1 MDMYQIL
8 AKLNGVNNESTKA
21 AVEQLKNLNQVKETD
36 HYTGFKNL
44 ERLISEKVDL
54 SELSPDLLKRTRD
67 KAGEKWADAD
77 DRGDKKASDKY
88 NRQDDKFHSALRKK
102 QKDMEES
109 AFQAAIGKKK
119 YGDEGMKALQKAGR
133 EHASNKTMSN
143 IRNKYD
149 KYDESMMADEGNAF
163 GAAVRKAKSDGIQ
176 PGEKVSVGGK
186 QYPVKEADPMG
197 LEEKL
202 SAPQLKKFAKL
213 APPRN
218 KVTFAD
224 KIAGAK
230 KEVDEMLGDVAADA
244 MRGAVGH
251 IKKKRSGEMEEGWD
265 DMMKDVRQRAHS
277 TAGMKTGERKRSSTG
292 GEIEKTKTGLRHH
305 ARSHDHEDDKK
316 SDSDT
321 PKSRG
326 RPKGPEKKP
335 ERVTAKAYKHKHGR
349 VKEGEDD
356 IVDRGEYDRE
366 GDMVKDNIHT
376 IRREVDELEK
386 ILGDNENLPEWVEEK
401 LSQAKGMIMAAS
413 EYMQTQH
420 ERDAEDAT
428 GEEGITM
435 GERAVS
441 KAQRRAAGIA
451 HAAQKGE
458 IPRSKLRGASK
469 EMSKM
474 AKGELHKF
482 AATKEKGLPK
492 HVEEEGTD
500 KRDNRAE
507 KAGRKVTK
515 DLEYDM
521 GHKGK
526 DDAKAEK
533 AGRKVAKDIE
543 YDEKKKEKKVDETTT
558 SGSVATAAPNGKA
571 KSGGMSFGKGVY
583 EGINSQVERMI
594 TEGMNVS
601 VNMTQGD
608 DGQPHKS
615 ITVSAEGEEAENLA
629 QLLRLAGM
637 HHEPEAAC
645 PSCGSAPC
653 GCDQNVAENAPDW
666 PTNPESSPNAM
677 QYSGGLN
684 GPKSTGQTTV
694 PVIAGQRSRTSTMEE
709 NVQIERSLFKLFNTY
724 KAS

>member
-1 MDMYQIL
+1 MDNFFYDLNKKLDGIRAKPETAQLNERDLGKHNNATTGFAAL
-8 AKLNGVNNESTKA
+8 AKK
-21 AVEQLKNLNQVKETD
+21 
-36 HYTGFKNL
+36 TGG
-44 ERLISEKVDL
+44 
-54 SELSPDLLKRTRD
+54 
-67 KAGEKWADAD
+67 GEKGARIAGAQLAKM
-77 DRGDKKASDKY
+77 RAKGQVEESDVG
-88 NRQDDKFHSALRKK
+88 
-102 QKDMEES
+102 ES

-133 EHASNKTMSN
+133 DHASDKTMSN

-149 KYDESMMADEGNAF
+149 KYDESQGQADEGNAF
-163 GAAVRKAKSDGIQ
+163 SKAVVDAKKDGIQ
-176 PGEKVSVGGK
+176 PGEKIRVGGK
-186 QYPVKEADPMG
+186 QYPVKEAEPTG
-197 LEEKL
+197 LGEKL
-202 SAPQLKKFAKL
+202 NAPQLKKFAKL

-224 KIAGAK
+224 KIAVAK

-244 MRGAVGH
+244 MRSAVGH
-251 IKKKRSGEMEEGWD
+251 IKKKRTGEMDESWD
-265 DMMKDVRQRAHS
+265 DMMKDVKQRAHS

-305 ARSHDHEDDKK
+305 ARSHDHEDEKK

-335 ERVTAKAYKHKHGR
+335 ERVTGKAWKHKSGR

-356 IVDRGEYDRE
+356 IEDRGEYDRE

-386 ILGDNENLPEWVEEK
+386 IIGNNENLPEWVEEK
-401 LSQAKGMIMAAS
+401 LAQAKGMIMAAS

-420 ERDAEDAT
+420 ERDAEDET
-428 GEEGITM
+428 GREGITM

-441 KAQRRAAGIA
+441 KKQRKFMGMA
-451 HAAQKGE
+451 HAIQKGE
-458 IPRSKLRGASK
+458 KVKGASPELK
-469 EMSKM
+469 KV
-474 AKGELHKF
+474 AKTMKPKDAEDF
-482 AATKEKGLPK
+482 AKTKEKGLP
-492 HVEEEGTD
+492 
-500 KRDNRAE
+500 
-507 KAGRKVTK
+507 
-515 DLEYDM
+515 
-521 GHKGK
+521 
-526 DDAKAEK
+526 
-533 AGRKVAKDIE
+533 
-543 YDEKKKEKKVDETTT
+543 EKKAKKEEVEETTT

-601 VNMTQGD
+601 VNMTQGE

-637 HHEPEAAC
+637 HQQPEESC
-645 PSCGSAPC
+645 PTCGSAPC
-653 GCDQNVAENAPDW
+653 GCDENVAENAPDW

-684 GPKSTGQTTV
+684 GPKSTGQTTI
-694 PVIAGQRSRTSTMEE
+694 PVIAGQRQRTSTMEE
-709 NVQIERSLFKLFNTY
+709 NVTIERSLFKLFNAY

>member
-1 MDMYQIL
+1 MDNFFYDLNKKLDGIR
-8 AKLNGVNNESTKA
+8 AKPEAGQLNEDYSPINEK
-21 AVEQLKNLNQVKETD
+21 
-36 HYTGFKNL
+36 
-44 ERLISEKVDL
+44 
-54 SELSPDLLKRTRD
+54 
-67 KAGEKWADAD
+67 GEKWIQKAVNPAHK
-77 DRGDKKASDKY
+77 GDLHKALHVPQGKKIPAGKLA
-88 NRQDDKFHSALRKK
+88 KATHSSNPTLKK
-102 QKDMEES
+102 QAVLAKTLRGLKEQDMEES

-244 MRGAVGH
+244 MRSAVGH
-251 IKKKRSGEMEEGWD
+251 IKKKHSGEMDESWD
-265 DMMKDVRQRAHS
+265 DMMKDVKHRAHS
-277 TAGMKTGERKRSSTG
+277 TSGMKTGERKRSSTG
-292 GEIEKTKTGLRHH
+292 GEIEKTAAGLRHH
-305 ARSHDHEDDKK
+305 AKSHDHDDDDKK
-316 SDSDT
+316 SDDA
-321 PKSRG
+321 PRGRG
-326 RPKGPEKKP
+326 RPKGPEKKA
-335 ERVTAKAYKHKHGR
+335 ERVTGKAWKHKGGR
-349 VKEGEDD
+349 KVKEGEDD

-386 ILGDNENLPEWVEEK
+386 IIGDNENLPEWVEEK

-420 ERDAEDAT
+420 ERDVEDET

-441 KAQRRAAGIA
+441 KKQRKFMGMA
-451 HAAQKGE
+451 HAIQKGE
-458 IPRSKLRGASK
+458 KVKGASPELK
-469 EMSKM
+469 KV
-474 AKGELHKF
+474 AKTMKPKDTEDF
-482 AATKEKGLPK
+482 AKTKEKGLP
-492 HVEEEGTD
+492 
-500 KRDNRAE
+500 
-507 KAGRKVTK
+507 
-515 DLEYDM
+515 
-521 GHKGK
+521 
-526 DDAKAEK
+526 
-533 AGRKVAKDIE
+533 
-543 YDEKKKEKKVDETTT
+543 EKKAKKEEVEETTT

-571 KSGGMSFGKGVY
+571 KSGSMSFGKGVY

-637 HHEPEAAC
+637 HKQPEEAC
-645 PSCGSAPC
+645 PTCGSAPC
-653 GCDQNVAENAPDW
+653 GCDENVAENAPDW
-666 PTNPESSPNAM
+666 PTNTESSPNAT

-684 GPKSTGQTTV
+684 GPKSTGQTTT
-694 PVIAGQRSRTSTMEE
+694 PVIAGQRQRMSTMEE

>member
-1 MDMYQIL
+1 MDNFFYDLNKKLDGIRAKPETAQLNERDLGKHNNATTGFAAL
-8 AKLNGVNNESTKA
+8 AKK
-21 AVEQLKNLNQVKETD
+21 
-36 HYTGFKNL
+36 TGG
-44 ERLISEKVDL
+44 
-54 SELSPDLLKRTRD
+54 
-67 KAGEKWADAD
+67 GEKGARIAGAQLAKM
-77 DRGDKKASDKY
+77 RAKGQVEESDVG
-88 NRQDDKFHSALRKK
+88 
-102 QKDMEES
+102 ES

-133 EHASNKTMSN
+133 DHASDKTMSN

-149 KYDESMMADEGNAF
+149 KYDESQGQADEGNAF
-163 GAAVRKAKSDGIQ
+163 SKAVVDAKKDGIQ
-176 PGEKVSVGGK
+176 PGEKIRVGGK

-244 MRGAVGH
+244 MRSAVGH
-251 IKKKRSGEMEEGWD
+251 IKNKRSGEMEEGWD
-265 DMMKDVRQRAHS
+265 DMMKDVKQRAHS

-305 ARSHDHEDDKK
+305 ARSHDHEDEKK

-335 ERVTAKAYKHKHGR
+335 ERVTGKAWKHKSGR

-356 IVDRGEYDRE
+356 IEDRGEYDRE

-386 ILGDNENLPEWVEEK
+386 IIGNNENLPEWVEEK
-401 LSQAKGMIMAAS
+401 LAQAKGMIMAAS

-441 KAQRRAAGIA
+441 KKQRKFMGMA
-451 HAAQKGE
+451 HAIQKGE
-458 IPRSKLRGASK
+458 KVKGASPELK
-469 EMSKM
+469 KV
-474 AKGELHKF
+474 AKTMKPKDAEDF
-482 AATKEKGLPK
+482 AKTKEKGLP
-492 HVEEEGTD
+492 
-500 KRDNRAE
+500 
-507 KAGRKVTK
+507 
-515 DLEYDM
+515 
-521 GHKGK
+521 
-526 DDAKAEK
+526 
-533 AGRKVAKDIE
+533 
-543 YDEKKKEKKVDETTT
+543 EKKAKKEEVEETTT

-571 KSGGMSFGKGVY
+571 KTGGMSFGKGVY
-583 EGINSQVERMI
+583 EGMNSQVERMI

-601 VNMTQGD
+601 VNMTQGE

-637 HHEPEAAC
+637 HQQPEESC
-645 PSCGSAPC
+645 PTCGSAPC
-653 GCDQNVAENAPDW
+653 GCDENVAENAPDW

-684 GPKSTGQTTV
+684 GPKSTGQTTI
-694 PVIAGQRSRTSTMEE
+694 PVIAGQRQRTSTMEE
-709 NVQIERSLFKLFNTY
+709 NVTIERSLFKLFNAY

>member
-1 MDMYQIL
+1 MDNFFYDLNKKLDGIRAKPETAQLNERDLGKHNNATTGFAAL
-8 AKLNGVNNESTKA
+8 AKK
-21 AVEQLKNLNQVKETD
+21 
-36 HYTGFKNL
+36 TGG
-44 ERLISEKVDL
+44 
-54 SELSPDLLKRTRD
+54 
-67 KAGEKWADAD
+67 GEKGARIAGAQLAKM
-77 DRGDKKASDKY
+77 RAKGQVEESDVG
-88 NRQDDKFHSALRKK
+88 
-102 QKDMEES
+102 ES

-133 EHASNKTMSN
+133 DHASDKTMSN

-149 KYDESMMADEGNAF
+149 KYDESQGQADEGNAF
-163 GAAVRKAKSDGIQ
+163 SKAVVDAKKDGIQ
-176 PGEKVSVGGK
+176 PGEKIRVGGK

-244 MRGAVGH
+244 MRSAVGH
-251 IKKKRSGEMEEGWD
+251 IKKKRTGEMDESWD

-277 TAGMKTGERKRSSTG
+277 TTDMKTGERKRSSTG

-305 ARSHDHEDDKK
+305 ARSHDHEDEKK

-335 ERVTAKAYKHKHGR
+335 ERVTGKAWKHKSGR

-356 IVDRGEYDRE
+356 IEDRGEYDRE

-386 ILGDNENLPEWVEEK
+386 IIGNNENLPEWVEEK
-401 LSQAKGMIMAAS
+401 LAQAKGMIMAAS

-420 ERDAEDAT
+420 ERDAEDET

-441 KAQRRAAGIA
+441 KKQRKFMGMA
-451 HAAQKGE
+451 HAIQKGE
-458 IPRSKLRGASK
+458 KVKGASPELK
-469 EMSKM
+469 KV
-474 AKGELHKF
+474 AKTMKPKDAEDF
-482 AATKEKGLPK
+482 AKTKEKGLP
-492 HVEEEGTD
+492 
-500 KRDNRAE
+500 
-507 KAGRKVTK
+507 
-515 DLEYDM
+515 
-521 GHKGK
+521 
-526 DDAKAEK
+526 
-533 AGRKVAKDIE
+533 
-543 YDEKKKEKKVDETTT
+543 EKKAKKEEVEETTT

-571 KSGGMSFGKGVY
+571 KTGGMSFGKGVY
-583 EGINSQVERMI
+583 EGMNSQVERMI

-637 HHEPEAAC
+637 HQQPEESC
-645 PSCGSAPC
+645 PTCGQAPC
-653 GCDQNVAENAPDW
+653 GCDENVAENAPDW

-684 GPKSTGQTTV
+684 GPKSTGQTTT
-694 PVIAGQRSRTSTMEE
+694 PVIAGQRQRTSTMEE
-709 NVQIERSLFKLFNTY
+709 NVTIERSLFKLFNAY

>member
-1 MDMYQIL
+1 MDNFFYDLNKKLDGIR
-8 AKLNGVNNESTKA
+8 AKPETAQLN
-21 AVEQLKNLNQVKETD
+21 
-36 HYTGFKNL
+36 
-44 ERLISEKVDL
+44 ER
-54 SELSPDLLKRTRD
+54 
-67 KAGEKWADAD
+67 GEKWIQKAVDPSHK
-77 DRGDKKASDKY
+77 GDL
-88 NRQDDKFHSALRKK
+88 H
-102 QKDMEES
+102 
-109 AFQAAIGKKK
+109 
-119 YGDEGMKALQKAGR
+119 KALHVAQGEKIPKAKIAKATHSKNPHLR
-133 EHASNKTMSN
+133 HMAQFAKNVANE
-143 IRNKYD
+143 
-149 KYDESMMADEGNAF
+149 EMADEGNGF
-163 GAAVRKAKSDGIQ
+163 SKAVVDAKKDGIQ
-176 PGEKVSVGGK
+176 PGEKIRVGGK
-186 QYPVKEADPMG
+186 QYPVKEAEPTG
-197 LEEKL
+197 LGEKL
-202 SAPQLKKFAKL
+202 NAPQLKKFAKL

-244 MRGAVGH
+244 MRSAVGH
-251 IKKKRSGEMEEGWD
+251 IKKKRTGEMEEGWD

-305 ARSHDHEDDKK
+305 ARSHDHEDEKK

-335 ERVTAKAYKHKHGR
+335 ERVTGKAWKHKSGR

-356 IVDRGEYDRE
+356 IEDRGEYDRE

-386 ILGDNENLPEWVEEK
+386 IIGNNENLPEWVEEK
-401 LSQAKGMIMAAS
+401 LAQAKGMIMAAS

-420 ERDAEDAT
+420 ERDAEDET

-441 KAQRRAAGIA
+441 KKQRKFMGMA
-451 HAAQKGE
+451 HAIQKGE
-458 IPRSKLRGASK
+458 KVKGASPELK
-469 EMSKM
+469 KV
-474 AKGELHKF
+474 AKTMKPKDAEDF
-482 AATKEKGLPK
+482 AKTKEKGLP
-492 HVEEEGTD
+492 
-500 KRDNRAE
+500 
-507 KAGRKVTK
+507 
-515 DLEYDM
+515 
-521 GHKGK
+521 
-526 DDAKAEK
+526 
-533 AGRKVAKDIE
+533 
-543 YDEKKKEKKVDETTT
+543 EKKAKKEEVEETTT

-571 KSGGMSFGKGVY
+571 KTGGMSFGKGVY
-583 EGINSQVERMI
+583 EGMNSQVERMI

-637 HHEPEAAC
+637 HQQPEESC
-645 PSCGSAPC
+645 PTCGSAPC
-653 GCDQNVAENAPDW
+653 GCDENVAENAPDW

-684 GPKSTGQTTV
+684 GPKSTGQTTI
-694 PVIAGQRSRTSTMEE
+694 PVIAGQRQRTSTMEE
-709 NVQIERSLFKLFNTY
+709 NVTIERSLFKLFNAY

>member
-1 MDMYQIL
+1 MDNFFYDLNKKLDGIRAKPETAQLNERDLGKHNNATTGFAAL
-8 AKLNGVNNESTKA
+8 AKK
-21 AVEQLKNLNQVKETD
+21 
-36 HYTGFKNL
+36 TGG
-44 ERLISEKVDL
+44 
-54 SELSPDLLKRTRD
+54 
-67 KAGEKWADAD
+67 GEKGARIAGAQLAKM
-77 DRGDKKASDKY
+77 RAKGQVEESDVG
-88 NRQDDKFHSALRKK
+88 
-102 QKDMEES
+102 ES

-133 EHASNKTMSN
+133 DHASDKTMSN

-149 KYDESMMADEGNAF
+149 KYDESQGQADEGNAF
-163 GAAVRKAKSDGIQ
+163 SKAVVDAKKDGIQ
-176 PGEKVSVGGK
+176 PGEKIRVGGK

-244 MRGAVGH
+244 MRSAVGH
-251 IKKKRSGEMEEGWD
+251 IKKKRTGEMDESWD
-265 DMMKDVRQRAHS
+265 DMMKDVKQRAHS
-277 TAGMKTGERKRSSTG
+277 TTDMKTGERKRSSTG

-305 ARSHDHEDDKK
+305 ARSHDHEDEKK

-326 RPKGPEKKP
+326 RPKGPEKKS
-335 ERVTAKAYKHKHGR
+335 ERVTGKAWKHKSGR

-356 IVDRGEYDRE
+356 IEDRGEYDRE

-386 ILGDNENLPEWVEEK
+386 IIGNNENLPEWVEEK
-401 LSQAKGMIMAAS
+401 LAQAKGMIMAAS

-420 ERDAEDAT
+420 ERDAEDET

-441 KAQRRAAGIA
+441 KKQRKFMGMA
-451 HAAQKGE
+451 HAIQKGE
-458 IPRSKLRGASK
+458 KVKGASPELK
-469 EMSKM
+469 KV
-474 AKGELHKF
+474 AKTMKPKDAEDF
-482 AATKEKGLPK
+482 AKTKEKGLP
-492 HVEEEGTD
+492 
-500 KRDNRAE
+500 
-507 KAGRKVTK
+507 
-515 DLEYDM
+515 
-521 GHKGK
+521 
-526 DDAKAEK
+526 
-533 AGRKVAKDIE
+533 
-543 YDEKKKEKKVDETTT
+543 EKKAKKEEVEETTT

-571 KSGGMSFGKGVY
+571 KTGGMSFGKGVY
-583 EGINSQVERMI
+583 EGMNSQVERMI

-637 HHEPEAAC
+637 HQQPEESC
-645 PSCGSAPC
+645 PTCGSAPC
-653 GCDQNVAENAPDW
+653 GCDENVAENAPDW

-684 GPKSTGQTTV
+684 GPKSTGQTTI
-694 PVIAGQRSRTSTMEE
+694 PVIAGQRQRTSTMEE
-709 NVQIERSLFKLFNTY
+709 NVTIERSLFKLFNAY

>member
-1 MDMYQIL
+1 MDNFFYDLNKKLDGIRAKPETAQLNERDLGKHNNATTGFAAL
-8 AKLNGVNNESTKA
+8 AKK
-21 AVEQLKNLNQVKETD
+21 
-36 HYTGFKNL
+36 TGG
-44 ERLISEKVDL
+44 
-54 SELSPDLLKRTRD
+54 
-67 KAGEKWADAD
+67 GEKGARIAGAQLAKM
-77 DRGDKKASDKY
+77 RAKGQVEESDVG
-88 NRQDDKFHSALRKK
+88 
-102 QKDMEES
+102 ES

-133 EHASNKTMSN
+133 DHASDKTMSN

-149 KYDESMMADEGNAF
+149 KYDESQGQADEGNAF
-163 GAAVRKAKSDGIQ
+163 SKAVVDAKKDGIQ
-176 PGEKVSVGGK
+176 PGEKIRVGGK
-186 QYPVKEADPMG
+186 QYPVKEAEPTG
-197 LEEKL
+197 LGEKL
-202 SAPQLKKFAKL
+202 NAPQLKKFAKL

-244 MRGAVGH
+244 MRSAVGH
-251 IKKKRSGEMEEGWD
+251 IKKKRTGEMDESWD
-265 DMMKDVRQRAHS
+265 DMMKDVKQRAHS
-277 TAGMKTGERKRSSTG
+277 TTDMKTGERKRSSTG

-305 ARSHDHEDDKK
+305 ARSHDHEDEKK

-335 ERVTAKAYKHKHGR
+335 ERVTGKAWKHKSGR

-356 IVDRGEYDRE
+356 IEDRGEYDRE

-386 ILGDNENLPEWVEEK
+386 IIGNNENLPEWVEEK
-401 LSQAKGMIMAAS
+401 LAQAKGMIMAAS

-420 ERDAEDAT
+420 ERDAEDET

-441 KAQRRAAGIA
+441 KKQRKFMGMA
-451 HAAQKGE
+451 HAIQKGE
-458 IPRSKLRGASK
+458 KVKGASPELK
-469 EMSKM
+469 KV
-474 AKGELHKF
+474 AKTMKPKDAEDF
-482 AATKEKGLPK
+482 AKTKEKGLP
-492 HVEEEGTD
+492 
-500 KRDNRAE
+500 
-507 KAGRKVTK
+507 
-515 DLEYDM
+515 
-521 GHKGK
+521 
-526 DDAKAEK
+526 
-533 AGRKVAKDIE
+533 
-543 YDEKKKEKKVDETTT
+543 EKKAKKEEVEETTT

-601 VNMTQGD
+601 VNMTQGE

-637 HHEPEAAC
+637 HQQPEESC
-645 PSCGSAPC
+645 PTCGQAPC
-653 GCDQNVAENAPDW
+653 GCDENVAENAPDW

-684 GPKSTGQTTV
+684 GPKSTGQTTI
-694 PVIAGQRSRTSTMEE
+694 PVIAGQRQRTSTMEE
-709 NVQIERSLFKLFNTY
+709 NVTIERSLFKLFNAY

>member
-1 MDMYQIL
+1 MDNFFYDLNKKLDGIRAKPETAQLNERDLGKHNNATTGFAAL
-8 AKLNGVNNESTKA
+8 AKK
-21 AVEQLKNLNQVKETD
+21 
-36 HYTGFKNL
+36 TGG
-44 ERLISEKVDL
+44 
-54 SELSPDLLKRTRD
+54 
-67 KAGEKWADAD
+67 GEKGARIAGAQLAKM
-77 DRGDKKASDKY
+77 RAKGQVEESDVG
-88 NRQDDKFHSALRKK
+88 
-102 QKDMEES
+102 ES

-133 EHASNKTMSN
+133 DHASDKTMSN

-149 KYDESMMADEGNAF
+149 KYDESQGQADEGNAF
-163 GAAVRKAKSDGIQ
+163 SKAVVDAKKDGIQ
-176 PGEKVSVGGK
+176 PGEKIRVGGK

-244 MRGAVGH
+244 MRSAVGH
-251 IKKKRSGEMEEGWD
+251 IKKKRTGEMDESWD
-265 DMMKDVRQRAHS
+265 DMMKDVKQRAHS
-277 TAGMKTGERKRSSTG
+277 TTDMKTGERKRSSTG

-305 ARSHDHEDDKK
+305 ARSHDHEDEKK

-335 ERVTAKAYKHKHGR
+335 ERVTGKAWKHKSGR

-356 IVDRGEYDRE
+356 IEDRGEYDRE

-386 ILGDNENLPEWVEEK
+386 IIGNNENLPEWVEEK
-401 LSQAKGMIMAAS
+401 LAQAKGMIMAAS

-420 ERDAEDAT
+420 ERDAEDET

-441 KAQRRAAGIA
+441 KKQRKFMGMA
-451 HAAQKGE
+451 HAIQKGE
-458 IPRSKLRGASK
+458 KVKGASPELK
-469 EMSKM
+469 KV
-474 AKGELHKF
+474 AKTMKPKDAEDF
-482 AATKEKGLPK
+482 AKTKEKGLP
-492 HVEEEGTD
+492 
-500 KRDNRAE
+500 
-507 KAGRKVTK
+507 
-515 DLEYDM
+515 
-521 GHKGK
+521 
-526 DDAKAEK
+526 
-533 AGRKVAKDIE
+533 
-543 YDEKKKEKKVDETTT
+543 EKKAKKEEVEETTT

-601 VNMTQGD
+601 VNMTQGE

-637 HHEPEAAC
+637 HQQPEESC
-645 PSCGSAPC
+645 PTCGQAPC
-653 GCDQNVAENAPDW
+653 GCDENVAENAPDW
-666 PTNPESSPNAM
+666 PTNPESSSNAM

-684 GPKSTGQTTV
+684 GPKSTGQTTI
-694 PVIAGQRSRTSTMEE
+694 PVIAGQRQRTSTMEE
-709 NVQIERSLFKLFNTY
+709 NVTIERSLFKLFNAY

>member
-1 MDMYQIL
+1 MDNFFYDLNKKLDGIRAKPETAQLNERDLGKHNNATTGFAAL
-8 AKLNGVNNESTKA
+8 AKK
-21 AVEQLKNLNQVKETD
+21 
-36 HYTGFKNL
+36 TGG
-44 ERLISEKVDL
+44 
-54 SELSPDLLKRTRD
+54 
-67 KAGEKWADAD
+67 GEKGNRIAGAQLAKM
-77 DRGDKKASDKY
+77 RAKGQVEESDVG
-88 NRQDDKFHSALRKK
+88 
-102 QKDMEES
+102 ES

-133 EHASNKTMSN
+133 DHASDKTMSN

-149 KYDESMMADEGNAF
+149 KYDESQGMADEGNAF
-163 GAAVRKAKSDGIQ
+163 GNAVRKAKSDGIQ

-244 MRGAVGH
+244 MRSAVGH
-251 IKKKRSGEMEEGWD
+251 IKNKRSGEMEEGWD
-265 DMMKDVRQRAHS
+265 DMMKDVKQRAHS

-305 ARSHDHEDDKK
+305 ARSHDHEDDDKK
-316 SDSDT
+316 ADDGA
-321 PKSRG
+321 PKRKG

-335 ERVTAKAYKHKHGR
+335 ERVTGKAWKHKSGR

-356 IVDRGEYDRE
+356 IEDRGEYDRE

-386 ILGDNENLPEWVEEK
+386 IIGNNENLPEWVEEK

-428 GEEGITM
+428 GKEGITM
-435 GERAVS
+435 GEKAPPGAKAERMVKGIKKSLS
-441 KAQRRAAGIA
+441 KDGTLSGKDKAIA
-451 HAAQKGE
+451 YATTWKAHNKGQ
-458 IPRSKLRGASK
+458 
-469 EMSKM
+469 
-474 AKGELHKF
+474 
-482 AATKEKGLPK
+482 
-492 HVEEEGTD
+492 VEEEGTD

-601 VNMTQGD
+601 VNMTQGE

-637 HHEPEAAC
+637 HQQPEESC
-645 PSCGSAPC
+645 PTCGSAPC
-653 GCDQNVAENAPDW
+653 GCDENVAENAPDW

-684 GPKSTGQTTV
+684 GPKSTGQTTT
-694 PVIAGQRSRTSTMEE
+694 PVIAGQRQRTSTMEE
-709 NVQIERSLFKLFNTY
+709 NVTIERSLFKLFNAY

>member
-1 MDMYQIL
+1 MDNFFYDLNKKLDGIRAKPETAQLNERDLGKHNNATTGFAAL
-8 AKLNGVNNESTKA
+8 AKK
-21 AVEQLKNLNQVKETD
+21 
-36 HYTGFKNL
+36 TGG
-44 ERLISEKVDL
+44 
-54 SELSPDLLKRTRD
+54 
-67 KAGEKWADAD
+67 GEKGARIAGAQLAKM
-77 DRGDKKASDKY
+77 RAKGQVEESDVG
-88 NRQDDKFHSALRKK
+88 
-102 QKDMEES
+102 ES

-133 EHASNKTMSN
+133 DHASDKTMSN

-149 KYDESMMADEGNAF
+149 KYDESQGQADEGNAF
-163 GAAVRKAKSDGIQ
+163 SKAVVDAKKDGIQ
-176 PGEKVSVGGK
+176 PGEKIRVGGK

-244 MRGAVGH
+244 MRSAVGH
-251 IKKKRSGEMEEGWD
+251 IKKKRTGEMDESWD
-265 DMMKDVRQRAHS
+265 DMMKDVKQRAHS
-277 TAGMKTGERKRSSTG
+277 TTDMKTGERKRSSTG

-305 ARSHDHEDDKK
+305 ARSHDHEDEKK

-335 ERVTAKAYKHKHGR
+335 ERVTGKAWKHKSGR

-356 IVDRGEYDRE
+356 IEDRGEYDRE

-386 ILGDNENLPEWVEEK
+386 IIGNNENLPEWVEEK
-401 LSQAKGMIMAAS
+401 LAQAKGMIMAAS

-420 ERDAEDAT
+420 ERDAEDET

-441 KAQRRAAGIA
+441 KKQRKFMGMA
-451 HAAQKGE
+451 HAIQKGE
-458 IPRSKLRGASK
+458 KVKGASPELK
-469 EMSKM
+469 KV
-474 AKGELHKF
+474 AKTMKPKDAEDF
-482 AATKEKGLPK
+482 AKTKEKGLP
-492 HVEEEGTD
+492 
-500 KRDNRAE
+500 
-507 KAGRKVTK
+507 
-515 DLEYDM
+515 
-521 GHKGK
+521 
-526 DDAKAEK
+526 
-533 AGRKVAKDIE
+533 
-543 YDEKKKEKKVDETTT
+543 EKKAKKEEVEETTT

-571 KSGGMSFGKGVY
+571 KTGGMSFGKGVY
-583 EGINSQVERMI
+583 EGMNSQVERMI

-601 VNMTQGD
+601 VNMTQGE

-637 HHEPEAAC
+637 HQQPEESC
-645 PSCGSAPC
+645 PTCGSAPC
-653 GCDQNVAENAPDW
+653 GCDENVAENAPDW

-684 GPKSTGQTTV
+684 GPKSTGQTTI
-694 PVIAGQRSRTSTMEE
+694 PVIAGQRQRTSTMEE
-709 NVQIERSLFKLFNTY
+709 NVTIERSLFKLFNAY

>member
-1 MDMYQIL
+1 MDNFFYDLNKKLDGIRAKPETAQLNERDLGKHNNATTGFAAL
-8 AKLNGVNNESTKA
+8 AKK
-21 AVEQLKNLNQVKETD
+21 
-36 HYTGFKNL
+36 TGG
-44 ERLISEKVDL
+44 
-54 SELSPDLLKRTRD
+54 
-67 KAGEKWADAD
+67 GEKGARIAGAQLAKM
-77 DRGDKKASDKY
+77 RAKGQVEESDVG
-88 NRQDDKFHSALRKK
+88 
-102 QKDMEES
+102 ES

-133 EHASNKTMSN
+133 DHASDKTMSN

-149 KYDESMMADEGNAF
+149 KYDESQGMADEGNAF
-163 GAAVRKAKSDGIQ
+163 SKAVVDAKKNGIQ
-176 PGEKVSVGGK
+176 PGEKINVGGK
-186 QYPVKEADPMG
+186 QYPVKEAEPTG
-197 LEEKL
+197 LGEKL
-202 SAPQLKKFAKL
+202 NAPQLKKFAKL

-244 MRGAVGH
+244 MRSAVGH
-251 IKKKRSGEMEEGWD
+251 IKNKRSGEMEEGWD
-265 DMMKDVRQRAHS
+265 DMMKDVKQRAHS

-305 ARSHDHEDDKK
+305 ARSHDHEEDDKK
-316 SDSDT
+316 TDDGA
-321 PKSRG
+321 PKRKG

-335 ERVTAKAYKHKHGR
+335 ERVTGKAWKHKSGR

-356 IVDRGEYDRE
+356 IEDRGEYDRE

-386 ILGDNENLPEWVEEK
+386 IIGNNENLPEWVEEK

-420 ERDAEDAT
+420 ERDAEDET
-428 GEEGITM
+428 GKEGITM
-435 GERAVS
+435 GEKAPPGAKAERMVKGIKKSLS
-441 KAQRRAAGIA
+441 KDGTLSGKDKAIA
-451 HAAQKGE
+451 YATTWKAHNKGQ
-458 IPRSKLRGASK
+458 
-469 EMSKM
+469 
-474 AKGELHKF
+474 
-482 AATKEKGLPK
+482 
-492 HVEEEGTD
+492 VEEEGTD

-601 VNMTQGD
+601 VNMTQGE

-637 HHEPEAAC
+637 HQQPEESC
-645 PSCGSAPC
+645 PTCGSAPC
-653 GCDQNVAENAPDW
+653 GCDENVAENAPDW

-684 GPKSTGQTTV
+684 GPKSTGQTTI
-694 PVIAGQRSRTSTMEE
+694 PVIAGQRQRTSTMEE
-709 NVQIERSLFKLFNTY
+709 NVTIERSLFKLFNAY

>member
-1 MDMYQIL
+1 MDNFFYDLNKKLDGIRAKPETAQLNERDLGKHNNATTGFAAL
-8 AKLNGVNNESTKA
+8 AKK
-21 AVEQLKNLNQVKETD
+21 
-36 HYTGFKNL
+36 TGG
-44 ERLISEKVDL
+44 
-54 SELSPDLLKRTRD
+54 
-67 KAGEKWADAD
+67 GEKGARIAGAQLAKM
-77 DRGDKKASDKY
+77 RAKGQVEESDVG
-88 NRQDDKFHSALRKK
+88 
-102 QKDMEES
+102 ES

-133 EHASNKTMSN
+133 DHASDKTMSN

-149 KYDESMMADEGNAF
+149 KYDESQGQADEGNAF
-163 GAAVRKAKSDGIQ
+163 SKAVVDAKKDGIQ
-176 PGEKVSVGGK
+176 PGEKIRVGGK

-244 MRGAVGH
+244 MRSAVGH
-251 IKKKRSGEMEEGWD
+251 IKKKRTGEMDESWD
-265 DMMKDVRQRAHS
+265 DMMKDVKQRAHS
-277 TAGMKTGERKRSSTG
+277 TTDMKTGERKRSSTG

-305 ARSHDHEDDKK
+305 ARSHDHEDEKK

-335 ERVTAKAYKHKHGR
+335 ERVTGKAWKHKSGR

-356 IVDRGEYDRE
+356 IEDRGEYDRE

-386 ILGDNENLPEWVEEK
+386 IIGNNENLPEWVEEK
-401 LSQAKGMIMAAS
+401 LAQAKGMIMAAS

-420 ERDAEDAT
+420 ERDAEDET

-441 KAQRRAAGIA
+441 KKQRKFMGMA
-451 HAAQKGE
+451 HAIQKGE
-458 IPRSKLRGASK
+458 KVKGASPELK
-469 EMSKM
+469 KV
-474 AKGELHKF
+474 AKTMKPKDAEDF
-482 AATKEKGLPK
+482 AKTKEKGLP
-492 HVEEEGTD
+492 
-500 KRDNRAE
+500 
-507 KAGRKVTK
+507 
-515 DLEYDM
+515 
-521 GHKGK
+521 
-526 DDAKAEK
+526 
-533 AGRKVAKDIE
+533 
-543 YDEKKKEKKVDETTT
+543 EKKAKKEEVEETTT

-583 EGINSQVERMI
+583 EGMNSQVERMI

-637 HHEPEAAC
+637 HQQPEESC
-645 PSCGSAPC
+645 PTCGSAPC
-653 GCDQNVAENAPDW
+653 GCDENVAENAPDW

-684 GPKSTGQTTV
+684 GPKSTGQTTT
-694 PVIAGQRSRTSTMEE
+694 PVIAGQRQRTSTMEE
-709 NVQIERSLFKLFNTY
+709 NVTIERSLFKLFNAY

>member
-1 MDMYQIL
+1 MDNFFYDLNKKLDGIRAKPETAQLNERDLGKHNNATTGFAAL
-8 AKLNGVNNESTKA
+8 AKK
-21 AVEQLKNLNQVKETD
+21 
-36 HYTGFKNL
+36 TGG
-44 ERLISEKVDL
+44 
-54 SELSPDLLKRTRD
+54 
-67 KAGEKWADAD
+67 GEKGARIAGAQLAKM
-77 DRGDKKASDKY
+77 RAKGQVEESDVG
-88 NRQDDKFHSALRKK
+88 
-102 QKDMEES
+102 ES

-133 EHASNKTMSN
+133 DHASDKTMSN

-149 KYDESMMADEGNAF
+149 KYDESQGQADEGNAF
-163 GAAVRKAKSDGIQ
+163 SKAVVDAKKDGIQ
-176 PGEKVSVGGK
+176 PGEKIRVGGK

-244 MRGAVGH
+244 MRSAVGH
-251 IKKKRSGEMEEGWD
+251 IKKKRTGEMDESWD
-265 DMMKDVRQRAHS
+265 DMMKDVKQRAHS
-277 TAGMKTGERKRSSTG
+277 TTDMKTGERKRSSTG

-305 ARSHDHEDDKK
+305 ARSHDHEDEKK

-335 ERVTAKAYKHKHGR
+335 ERVTGKAWKHKSGR

-356 IVDRGEYDRE
+356 IEDRGEYDRE

-386 ILGDNENLPEWVEEK
+386 IIGNNENLPEWVEEK
-401 LSQAKGMIMAAS
+401 LAQAKGMIMAAS

-420 ERDAEDAT
+420 ERDAEDET

-441 KAQRRAAGIA
+441 KKQRKFMGMA
-451 HAAQKGE
+451 HAIQKGE
-458 IPRSKLRGASK
+458 KVKGASPELK
-469 EMSKM
+469 KV
-474 AKGELHKF
+474 AKTMKPKDAEDF
-482 AATKEKGLPK
+482 AKTKEKGLP
-492 HVEEEGTD
+492 
-500 KRDNRAE
+500 
-507 KAGRKVTK
+507 
-515 DLEYDM
+515 
-521 GHKGK
+521 
-526 DDAKAEK
+526 
-533 AGRKVAKDIE
+533 
-543 YDEKKKEKKVDETTT
+543 EKKAKKEEVEETTT

-571 KSGGMSFGKGVY
+571 KTGGMSFGKGVY
-583 EGINSQVERMI
+583 EGMNSQVERMI

-601 VNMTQGD
+601 VNMTQGED
-608 DGQPHKS
+608 VQPHKS

-637 HHEPEAAC
+637 HQQPEESC
-645 PSCGSAPC
+645 PTCGQAPC
-653 GCDQNVAENAPDW
+653 GCDENVAENAPDW

-684 GPKSTGQTTV
+684 GPKSTGQTTT
-694 PVIAGQRSRTSTMEE
+694 PVIAGQRQRTSTMEE
-709 NVQIERSLFKLFNTY
+709 NVTIERSLFKLFNAY

>member
-1 MDMYQIL
+1 MDNFFYDLNKKLDGIRAKPETAQLNERDLGKHNNATTGFAAL
-8 AKLNGVNNESTKA
+8 AKKTGGGEKGNRIAGA
-21 AVEQLKNLNQVKETD
+21 QLAKM
-36 HYTGFKNL
+36 
-44 ERLISEKVDL
+44 
-54 SELSPDLLKRTRD
+54 RD
-67 KAGEKWADAD
+67 KGQVEE
-77 DRGDKKASDKY
+77 SDVG
-88 NRQDDKFHSALRKK
+88 
-102 QKDMEES
+102 ES

-133 EHASNKTMSN
+133 DHASDKTMSN

-149 KYDESMMADEGNAF
+149 KYDESQGIADEGNAF
-163 GAAVRKAKSDGIQ
+163 SKAVVDAKKDGIQ
-176 PGEKVSVGGK
+176 PGEKIRVGGK

-244 MRGAVGH
+244 MRSAVGH
-251 IKKKRSGEMEEGWD
+251 IKKKRTGEMDESWD
-265 DMMKDVRQRAHS
+265 DMMKDVKQRAHS
-277 TAGMKTGERKRSSTG
+277 TTDMKTGERKRSSTG

-305 ARSHDHEDDKK
+305 ARSHDHEDEKK

-335 ERVTAKAYKHKHGR
+335 ERVTGKAWKHKSGR

-356 IVDRGEYDRE
+356 IEDRGEYDRE

-386 ILGDNENLPEWVEEK
+386 IIGNNENLPEWVEEK
-401 LSQAKGMIMAAS
+401 LAQAKGMIMAAS

-441 KAQRRAAGIA
+441 KKQRKFMGMA
-451 HAAQKGE
+451 HAIQKGE
-458 IPRSKLRGASK
+458 KVKGASPELK
-469 EMSKM
+469 KV
-474 AKGELHKF
+474 AKTMKPKDAEDF
-482 AATKEKGLPK
+482 AKTKEKGLP
-492 HVEEEGTD
+492 
-500 KRDNRAE
+500 
-507 KAGRKVTK
+507 
-515 DLEYDM
+515 
-521 GHKGK
+521 
-526 DDAKAEK
+526 
-533 AGRKVAKDIE
+533 
-543 YDEKKKEKKVDETTT
+543 EKKAKKEEVEETTT

-583 EGINSQVERMI
+583 EGMNSQVERMI

-637 HHEPEAAC
+637 HQQPEESC
-645 PSCGSAPC
+645 PTCGSAPC
-653 GCDQNVAENAPDW
+653 GCDENVAENAPDW

-684 GPKSTGQTTV
+684 GPKSTGQTTT
-694 PVIAGQRSRTSTMEE
+694 PVIAGQRQRTSTMEE
-709 NVQIERSLFKLFNTY
+709 NVTIERSLFKLFNAY

>member
-1 MDMYQIL
+1 MDNFFYDLNKKLDGIRAKPETAQLNERDLGKHNNATTGFAAL
-8 AKLNGVNNESTKA
+8 AKK
-21 AVEQLKNLNQVKETD
+21 
-36 HYTGFKNL
+36 TGG
-44 ERLISEKVDL
+44 
-54 SELSPDLLKRTRD
+54 
-67 KAGEKWADAD
+67 GEKGARIAGAQLAKM
-77 DRGDKKASDKY
+77 RAKGQVEESDVG
-88 NRQDDKFHSALRKK
+88 
-102 QKDMEES
+102 ES

-133 EHASNKTMSN
+133 DHASDKTMSN

-149 KYDESMMADEGNAF
+149 KYDESQGQADEGNAF
-163 GAAVRKAKSDGIQ
+163 SKAVVDAKKDGIQ
-176 PGEKVSVGGK
+176 PGEKIRVGGK

-244 MRGAVGH
+244 MRSAVGH
-251 IKKKRSGEMEEGWD
+251 IKKKRTGEMDESWD

-277 TAGMKTGERKRSSTG
+277 TTDMKTGERKRSSTG

-305 ARSHDHEDDKK
+305 ARSHDHEDEKK

-335 ERVTAKAYKHKHGR
+335 ERVTGKAWKHKSGR

-356 IVDRGEYDRE
+356 IEDRGEYDRE

-386 ILGDNENLPEWVEEK
+386 IIGNNENLPEWVEEK
-401 LSQAKGMIMAAS
+401 LAQAKGMIMAAS

-420 ERDAEDAT
+420 ERDAEDET

-441 KAQRRAAGIA
+441 KKQRKFMGMA
-451 HAAQKGE
+451 HAIQKGE
-458 IPRSKLRGASK
+458 KVKGASPELK
-469 EMSKM
+469 KV
-474 AKGELHKF
+474 AKTMKPKDAEDF
-482 AATKEKGLPK
+482 AKTKEKGLP
-492 HVEEEGTD
+492 
-500 KRDNRAE
+500 
-507 KAGRKVTK
+507 
-515 DLEYDM
+515 
-521 GHKGK
+521 
-526 DDAKAEK
+526 
-533 AGRKVAKDIE
+533 
-543 YDEKKKEKKVDETTT
+543 EKKAKKEEVEETTT

-601 VNMTQGD
+601 VNMTQGE

-637 HHEPEAAC
+637 HQQPEESC
-645 PSCGSAPC
+645 PTCGQAPC
-653 GCDQNVAENAPDW
+653 GCDENVAENAPDW
-666 PTNPESSPNAM
+666 PTNPESSSNAM

-684 GPKSTGQTTV
+684 GPKSTGQTTI
-694 PVIAGQRSRTSTMEE
+694 PVIAGQRQRTSTMEE
-709 NVQIERSLFKLFNTY
+709 NVTIERSLFKLFNAY

>member
-1 MDMYQIL
+1 MDNFFYDLNKKLDGIR
-8 AKLNGVNNESTKA
+8 AKPEAGQLNEDYSPINEK
-21 AVEQLKNLNQVKETD
+21 
-36 HYTGFKNL
+36 
-44 ERLISEKVDL
+44 
-54 SELSPDLLKRTRD
+54 
-67 KAGEKWADAD
+67 GEKWIQKAVNPAHK
-77 DRGDKKASDKY
+77 GDLHKALHVPQGEKIPAG
-88 NRQDDKFHSALRKK
+88 KLAKATHSSNPTLKK
-102 QKDMEES
+102 QAVLAKTLRGLKKEDMTDEGNAFGKAVRDAKADGIQPGEKIKVGGETYPVKEEGMS
-109 AFQAAIGKKK
+109 RAAKGMMK
-119 YGDEGMKALQKAGR
+119 YGKEGMKALAKAGR
-133 EHASNKTMSN
+133 EGRDLDKV
-143 IRNKYD
+143 RNKYD
-149 KYDESMMADEGNAF
+149 KYDESAM
-163 GAAVRKAKSDGIQ
+163 
-176 PGEKVSVGGK
+176 
-186 QYPVKEADPMG
+186 YEADPMG

-244 MRGAVGH
+244 MRSAVGN
-251 IKKKRSGEMEEGWD
+251 IKKKHSGEMDESWD
-265 DMMKDVRQRAHS
+265 DMMKDVKHRAHS
-277 TAGMKTGERKRSSTG
+277 TSGMKTGERKRSSTG
-292 GEIEKTKTGLRHH
+292 GEIEKTATGLRHH
-305 ARSHDHEDDKK
+305 AKSHDHDDDDKK
-316 SDSDT
+316 SDDA
-321 PKSRG
+321 PRGRG
-326 RPKGPEKKP
+326 RPKGPEKKA
-335 ERVTAKAYKHKHGR
+335 ERVTGKAWKHKGGR
-349 VKEGEDD
+349 KVKEGEDD
-356 IVDRGEYDRE
+356 LEDRGEYDRE
-366 GDMVKDNIHT
+366 GDMVKDNLHT
-376 IRREVDELEK
+376 IRREATRLEK
-386 ILGDNENLPEWVEEK
+386 ILGDNENLPEWVEDK
-401 LSQAKGMIMAAS
+401 LAQVKGMIMSAS

-420 ERDAEDAT
+420 ERDVEDET

-458 IPRSKLRGASK
+458 IPQSKLRGASK
-469 EMSKM
+469 EMAKM

-500 KRDNRAE
+500 KRDQHAE

-526 DDAKAEK
+526 DDNKAER
-533 AGRKVAKDIE
+533 AGRKVTKDIE
-543 YDEKKKEKKVDETTT
+543 YDEKHKKVKETTS
-558 SGSVATAAPNGKA
+558 SGSVATASTNGKA
-571 KSGGMSFGKGVY
+571 KTGGMSFGKGVY

-615 ITVSAEGEEAENLA
+615 ITVSAEGEEAENLT

-637 HHEPEAAC
+637 HKQPEESC
-645 PSCGSAPC
+645 PTCGSAPC
-653 GCDQNVAENAPDW
+653 GCDENVAENAPDW

-684 GPKSTGQTTV
+684 GPKSTGQTTT
-694 PVIAGQRSRTSTMEE
+694 PVIAGQRQRMSTMEE
-709 NVQIERSLFKLFNTY
+709 NVELERSLFKTWKNY
-724 KAS
+724 KG

>member
-1 MDMYQIL
+1 MDNFFYDLNKKLDGIR
-8 AKLNGVNNESTKA
+8 AKPEAGQLNEDYSPINEK
-21 AVEQLKNLNQVKETD
+21 
-36 HYTGFKNL
+36 
-44 ERLISEKVDL
+44 
-54 SELSPDLLKRTRD
+54 
-67 KAGEKWADAD
+67 GEKWIQKAVNPAHK
-77 DRGDKKASDKY
+77 GDLHKALHVPQGKKIPAGKLA
-88 NRQDDKFHSALRKK
+88 KATHSSNPTLKK
-102 QKDMEES
+102 QAVLAKTLRGLKEQDMEES

-244 MRGAVGH
+244 MRSAVGH
-251 IKKKRSGEMEEGWD
+251 IKKKHSGEMDESWD
-265 DMMKDVRQRAHS
+265 DMMKDVKHRAHS
-277 TAGMKTGERKRSSTG
+277 TSGMKTGERKRSSTG
-292 GEIEKTKTGLRHH
+292 GEIEKTAAGLRHH
-305 ARSHDHEDDKK
+305 AKSHDHDDDDKK
-316 SDSDT
+316 SDDA
-321 PKSRG
+321 PRGRG
-326 RPKGPEKKP
+326 RPKGPEKKA
-335 ERVTAKAYKHKHGR
+335 ERVTGKAWKHKGGR
-349 VKEGEDD
+349 KVKEGEDD

-386 ILGDNENLPEWVEEK
+386 IIGDNENLPEWVEEK

-420 ERDAEDAT
+420 ERDVEDET

-441 KAQRRAAGIA
+441 KKQRKFMGMA
-451 HAAQKGE
+451 HAIQKGE
-458 IPRSKLRGASK
+458 KVKGASPELK
-469 EMSKM
+469 KV
-474 AKGELHKF
+474 AKTMKPKDTEDF
-482 AATKEKGLPK
+482 AKTKEKGLP
-492 HVEEEGTD
+492 
-500 KRDNRAE
+500 
-507 KAGRKVTK
+507 
-515 DLEYDM
+515 
-521 GHKGK
+521 
-526 DDAKAEK
+526 
-533 AGRKVAKDIE
+533 
-543 YDEKKKEKKVDETTT
+543 EKKAKKEEVEETTT

-571 KSGGMSFGKGVY
+571 KSGSMSFGKGVY

-615 ITVSAEGEEAENLA
+615 ITVSAEGEEAENLT

-637 HHEPEAAC
+637 HKQPEESC
-645 PSCGSAPC
+645 PTCGSAPC
-653 GCDQNVAENAPDW
+653 GCDENVAENAPDW
-666 PTNPESSPNAM
+666 PTNTESSPNAT

-684 GPKSTGQTTV
+684 GPKSTGQTTT
-694 PVIAGQRSRTSTMEE
+694 PVIAGQRQRMSTMEE

>member
-1 MDMYQIL
+1 MDNFFYDLNKKLDGIRAKPETAQLNERDLGKHNNATTGFAAL
-8 AKLNGVNNESTKA
+8 AKK
-21 AVEQLKNLNQVKETD
+21 
-36 HYTGFKNL
+36 TGG
-44 ERLISEKVDL
+44 
-54 SELSPDLLKRTRD
+54 
-67 KAGEKWADAD
+67 GEKGARIAGAQLAKM
-77 DRGDKKASDKY
+77 RAKGQVEESDVG
-88 NRQDDKFHSALRKK
+88 
-102 QKDMEES
+102 ES

-133 EHASNKTMSN
+133 DHASDKTMSN

-149 KYDESMMADEGNAF
+149 KYDESQGQADEGNAF
-163 GAAVRKAKSDGIQ
+163 SKAVVDAKKDGIQ
-176 PGEKVSVGGK
+176 PGEKIRVGGK

-244 MRGAVGH
+244 MRSAVGH
-251 IKKKRSGEMEEGWD
+251 IKKKRTGEMDESWD
-265 DMMKDVRQRAHS
+265 DMMKDVKQRAHS
-277 TAGMKTGERKRSSTG
+277 TTDMKTGERKRSSTG

-305 ARSHDHEDDKK
+305 ARSHDHEDEKK

-335 ERVTAKAYKHKHGR
+335 ERVTGKAWKHKSGR

-356 IVDRGEYDRE
+356 IEDRGEYDRE

-386 ILGDNENLPEWVEEK
+386 IIGNNENLPEWVEEK
-401 LSQAKGMIMAAS
+401 LAQAKGMIMAAS

-441 KAQRRAAGIA
+441 KKQRKFMGMA
-451 HAAQKGE
+451 HAIQKGE
-458 IPRSKLRGASK
+458 KVKGASPELK
-469 EMSKM
+469 KV
-474 AKGELHKF
+474 AKTMKPKDAEDF
-482 AATKEKGLPK
+482 AKTKEKGLP
-492 HVEEEGTD
+492 
-500 KRDNRAE
+500 
-507 KAGRKVTK
+507 
-515 DLEYDM
+515 
-521 GHKGK
+521 
-526 DDAKAEK
+526 
-533 AGRKVAKDIE
+533 
-543 YDEKKKEKKVDETTT
+543 EKKAKKEEVEETTT

-571 KSGGMSFGKGVY
+571 KTGGMSFGKGVY
-583 EGINSQVERMI
+583 EGMNSQVERMI

-637 HHEPEAAC
+637 HQQPEESC
-645 PSCGSAPC
+645 PTCGSAPC
-653 GCDQNVAENAPDW
+653 GCDENVAENAPDW

-684 GPKSTGQTTV
+684 GPKSTGQTTI
-694 PVIAGQRSRTSTMEE
+694 PVIAGQRQRTSTMEE
-709 NVQIERSLFKLFNTY
+709 NVTIERSLFKLFNAY

>member
-1 MDMYQIL
+1 MDNFFYDLNKKLDGIRAKPETAQLNERDLGKHNNATTGFAAL
-8 AKLNGVNNESTKA
+8 AKK
-21 AVEQLKNLNQVKETD
+21 
-36 HYTGFKNL
+36 TGG
-44 ERLISEKVDL
+44 
-54 SELSPDLLKRTRD
+54 
-67 KAGEKWADAD
+67 GEKGARIAGAQLAKM
-77 DRGDKKASDKY
+77 RAKGQVEESDVG
-88 NRQDDKFHSALRKK
+88 
-102 QKDMEES
+102 ES

-133 EHASNKTMSN
+133 DHASDKTMSN

-149 KYDESMMADEGNAF
+149 KYDESQGMAKEGNAF
-163 GAAVRKAKSDGIQ
+163 SKAVVDAKKDGIQ
-176 PGEKVSVGGK
+176 PGEKIRVGGK

-244 MRGAVGH
+244 MRSAVGH
-251 IKKKRSGEMEEGWD
+251 IKKKRTGEMDESWD
-265 DMMKDVRQRAHS
+265 DMMKDVKQRAHS
-277 TAGMKTGERKRSSTG
+277 TTDMKTGERKRSSTG

-305 ARSHDHEDDKK
+305 ARSHDHEDEKK

-335 ERVTAKAYKHKHGR
+335 ERVTGKAWKHKSGR

-356 IVDRGEYDRE
+356 IEDRGEYDRE

-386 ILGDNENLPEWVEEK
+386 IIGNNENLPEWVEEK
-401 LSQAKGMIMAAS
+401 LAQAKGMIMAAS

-420 ERDAEDAT
+420 ERDAEDET

-441 KAQRRAAGIA
+441 KKQRKFMGMA
-451 HAAQKGE
+451 HAIQKGE
-458 IPRSKLRGASK
+458 KVKGASPELK
-469 EMSKM
+469 KV
-474 AKGELHKF
+474 AKTMKPKDAEDF
-482 AATKEKGLPK
+482 AKTKEKGLP
-492 HVEEEGTD
+492 
-500 KRDNRAE
+500 
-507 KAGRKVTK
+507 
-515 DLEYDM
+515 
-521 GHKGK
+521 
-526 DDAKAEK
+526 
-533 AGRKVAKDIE
+533 
-543 YDEKKKEKKVDETTT
+543 EKKAKKEEVEETTT

-601 VNMTQGD
+601 VNMTQGE

-637 HHEPEAAC
+637 HQQPEESC
-645 PSCGSAPC
+645 PTCGQAPC
-653 GCDQNVAENAPDW
+653 GCDENVAENAPDW
-666 PTNPESSPNAM
+666 PTNPESSSNAM

-684 GPKSTGQTTV
+684 GPKSTGQTTI
-694 PVIAGQRSRTSTMEE
+694 PVIAGQRQRTSTMEE
-709 NVQIERSLFKLFNTY
+709 NVTIERSLFKLFNAY

>member
-1 MDMYQIL
+1 MDNFFYDLNKKLDGIRAKPETAQLNERDLGKHNNATTGFAAL
-8 AKLNGVNNESTKA
+8 AKK
-21 AVEQLKNLNQVKETD
+21 
-36 HYTGFKNL
+36 TGG
-44 ERLISEKVDL
+44 
-54 SELSPDLLKRTRD
+54 
-67 KAGEKWADAD
+67 GEKGARIAGAQLAKM
-77 DRGDKKASDKY
+77 RAKGQVEESDVG
-88 NRQDDKFHSALRKK
+88 
-102 QKDMEES
+102 ES

-133 EHASNKTMSN
+133 DHASDKTMSN

-149 KYDESMMADEGNAF
+149 KYDESQGQADEGNAF
-163 GAAVRKAKSDGIQ
+163 SKAVVDAKKDGIQ
-176 PGEKVSVGGK
+176 PGEKIRVGGK

-244 MRGAVGH
+244 MRSAVGH
-251 IKKKRSGEMEEGWD
+251 IKKKRTGEMDESWD
-265 DMMKDVRQRAHS
+265 DMMKDVKQRAHS
-277 TAGMKTGERKRSSTG
+277 TTDMKTGERKRSSTG

-305 ARSHDHEDDKK
+305 ARSHDHEDEKK

-335 ERVTAKAYKHKHGR
+335 ERVTGKAWKHKSGR

-356 IVDRGEYDRE
+356 IEDRGEYDRE

-386 ILGDNENLPEWVEEK
+386 IIGNNENLPEWVEEK
-401 LSQAKGMIMAAS
+401 LAQAKGMIMAAS

-420 ERDAEDAT
+420 ERDAEDET

-441 KAQRRAAGIA
+441 KKQRKFMGMA
-451 HAAQKGE
+451 HAIQKGE
-458 IPRSKLRGASK
+458 KVKGASPELK
-469 EMSKM
+469 KV
-474 AKGELHKF
+474 AKTMKPKDTEDF
-482 AATKEKGLPK
+482 AKTKEKGLP
-492 HVEEEGTD
+492 
-500 KRDNRAE
+500 
-507 KAGRKVTK
+507 
-515 DLEYDM
+515 
-521 GHKGK
+521 
-526 DDAKAEK
+526 
-533 AGRKVAKDIE
+533 
-543 YDEKKKEKKVDETTT
+543 EKKAKKEEVEETTT

-583 EGINSQVERMI
+583 EGMNSQVERMI

-637 HHEPEAAC
+637 HQQPEESC
-645 PSCGSAPC
+645 PTCGSAPC
-653 GCDQNVAENAPDW
+653 GCDENVAENAPDW

-684 GPKSTGQTTV
+684 GPKSTGQTTI
-694 PVIAGQRSRTSTMEE
+694 PVIAGQRQRTSTMEE
-709 NVQIERSLFKLFNTY
+709 NVTIERSLFKLFNAY

>member
-1 MDMYQIL
+1 MDNFFYDLNKKLDGIRAKPETAQLNERDLGKHNNATTGFAAL
-8 AKLNGVNNESTKA
+8 AKK
-21 AVEQLKNLNQVKETD
+21 
-36 HYTGFKNL
+36 TGG
-44 ERLISEKVDL
+44 
-54 SELSPDLLKRTRD
+54 
-67 KAGEKWADAD
+67 GEKGNRIAGAQLAKM
-77 DRGDKKASDKY
+77 RAKGQVEESDVG
-88 NRQDDKFHSALRKK
+88 
-102 QKDMEES
+102 ES

-133 EHASNKTMSN
+133 DHASDKTMSN

-149 KYDESMMADEGNAF
+149 KYDESQGQADEGNAF
-163 GAAVRKAKSDGIQ
+163 SKAVVDAKKDGIQ
-176 PGEKVSVGGK
+176 PGEKIRVGGK

-244 MRGAVGH
+244 MRSAVGH
-251 IKKKRSGEMEEGWD
+251 IKKKRTGEMDESWD
-265 DMMKDVRQRAHS
+265 DMMKDVKQRAHS
-277 TAGMKTGERKRSSTG
+277 TTDMKTGERKRSSTG

-305 ARSHDHEDDKK
+305 ARSHDHEDEKK

-326 RPKGPEKKP
+326 RPKGPEKKS
-335 ERVTAKAYKHKHGR
+335 ERVTGKAWKHKSGR

-356 IVDRGEYDRE
+356 IEDRGEYDRE

-386 ILGDNENLPEWVEEK
+386 IIGNNENLPEWVEEK
-401 LSQAKGMIMAAS
+401 LAQAKGMIMAAS

-420 ERDAEDAT
+420 ERDAEDET

-441 KAQRRAAGIA
+441 KKQRKFMGMA
-451 HAAQKGE
+451 HAIQKGE
-458 IPRSKLRGASK
+458 KVKGASPELK
-469 EMSKM
+469 KV
-474 AKGELHKF
+474 AKTMKPKDAEDF
-482 AATKEKGLPK
+482 AKTKEKGLP
-492 HVEEEGTD
+492 
-500 KRDNRAE
+500 
-507 KAGRKVTK
+507 
-515 DLEYDM
+515 
-521 GHKGK
+521 
-526 DDAKAEK
+526 
-533 AGRKVAKDIE
+533 
-543 YDEKKKEKKVDETTT
+543 EKKAKKEEVEETTT

-571 KSGGMSFGKGVY
+571 KTGGMSFGKGVY
-583 EGINSQVERMI
+583 EGMNSQVERMI

-637 HHEPEAAC
+637 HQQPEESC
-645 PSCGSAPC
+645 PTCGSAPC
-653 GCDQNVAENAPDW
+653 GCDENVAENAPDW

-684 GPKSTGQTTV
+684 GPKSTGQTTI
-694 PVIAGQRSRTSTMEE
+694 PVIAGQRQRTSTMEE
-709 NVQIERSLFKLFNTY
+709 NVTIERSLFKLFNAY

>member
-1 MDMYQIL
+1 MDNFFYDLNKKLDGIRAKPETAQLNERDLGKHNNATTGFAAL
-8 AKLNGVNNESTKA
+8 AKK
-21 AVEQLKNLNQVKETD
+21 
-36 HYTGFKNL
+36 TGG
-44 ERLISEKVDL
+44 
-54 SELSPDLLKRTRD
+54 
-67 KAGEKWADAD
+67 GEKGARIAGAQLAKM
-77 DRGDKKASDKY
+77 RAKGQVEESDVG
-88 NRQDDKFHSALRKK
+88 
-102 QKDMEES
+102 ES

-133 EHASNKTMSN
+133 DHASDKTMSN

-149 KYDESMMADEGNAF
+149 KYDESQGQADEGNAF
-163 GAAVRKAKSDGIQ
+163 SKAVVDAKKDGIQ
-176 PGEKVSVGGK
+176 PGEKIRVGGK

-244 MRGAVGH
+244 MRSAVGH
-251 IKKKRSGEMEEGWD
+251 IKKKRTGEMDESWD
-265 DMMKDVRQRAHS
+265 DMMKDVKQRAHS
-277 TAGMKTGERKRSSTG
+277 TTDMKTGERKRSSTG

-305 ARSHDHEDDKK
+305 ARSHDHEDEKK

-335 ERVTAKAYKHKHGR
+335 ERVTGKAWKHKSGR

-356 IVDRGEYDRE
+356 IEDRGEYDRE

-386 ILGDNENLPEWVEEK
+386 IIGNNENLPEWVEEK
-401 LSQAKGMIMAAS
+401 LAQAKGMIMAAS

-420 ERDAEDAT
+420 ERDAEDET

-441 KAQRRAAGIA
+441 KKQRKFMGMA
-451 HAAQKGE
+451 HAIQKGE
-458 IPRSKLRGASK
+458 KVKGASPELK
-469 EMSKM
+469 KV
-474 AKGELHKF
+474 AKTMKPKDAEDF
-482 AATKEKGLPK
+482 AKTKEKGLP
-492 HVEEEGTD
+492 
-500 KRDNRAE
+500 
-507 KAGRKVTK
+507 
-515 DLEYDM
+515 
-521 GHKGK
+521 
-526 DDAKAEK
+526 
-533 AGRKVAKDIE
+533 
-543 YDEKKKEKKVDETTT
+543 EKKAKKEEVEETTT

-637 HHEPEAAC
+637 HQQPEESC
-645 PSCGSAPC
+645 PTCGSAPC
-653 GCDQNVAENAPDW
+653 GCDENVAENAPDW

-684 GPKSTGQTTV
+684 GPKSTGQTTI
-694 PVIAGQRSRTSTMEE
+694 PVIAGQRQRTSTMEE
-709 NVQIERSLFKLFNTY
+709 NVTIERSLFKLFNAY

>member
-1 MDMYQIL
+1 MDNFFYDLNKKLDGIR
-8 AKLNGVNNESTKA
+8 AKPETAQLN
-21 AVEQLKNLNQVKETD
+21 
-36 HYTGFKNL
+36 
-44 ERLISEKVDL
+44 ER
-54 SELSPDLLKRTRD
+54 
-67 KAGEKWADAD
+67 GEKWIQKAVDPSHK
-77 DRGDKKASDKY
+77 GDL
-88 NRQDDKFHSALRKK
+88 H
-102 QKDMEES
+102 
-109 AFQAAIGKKK
+109 
-119 YGDEGMKALQKAGR
+119 KALHVAQGEKIPKAKIAKATHSKNPHLR
-133 EHASNKTMSN
+133 HMAQFAKNVANE
-143 IRNKYD
+143 
-149 KYDESMMADEGNAF
+149 EMADEGNGF
-163 GAAVRKAKSDGIQ
+163 SKAVVDAKKDGIQ
-176 PGEKVSVGGK
+176 PGEKIRVGGK

-244 MRGAVGH
+244 MRSAVGH
-251 IKKKRSGEMEEGWD
+251 IKNKRTGEMDESWD
-265 DMMKDVRQRAHS
+265 DMMKDVKQRAHS
-277 TAGMKTGERKRSSTG
+277 TTDMKTGERKRSSTG

-305 ARSHDHEDDKK
+305 ARSHDHEDEKK

-335 ERVTAKAYKHKHGR
+335 ERVTGKAWKHKSGR

-356 IVDRGEYDRE
+356 IEDRGEYDRE

-386 ILGDNENLPEWVEEK
+386 IIGNNENLPEWVEEK
-401 LSQAKGMIMAAS
+401 LAQAKGMIMAAS

-420 ERDAEDAT
+420 ERDAEDET

-441 KAQRRAAGIA
+441 KKQRKFMGMA
-451 HAAQKGE
+451 HAIQKGE
-458 IPRSKLRGASK
+458 KVKGASPELK
-469 EMSKM
+469 KV
-474 AKGELHKF
+474 AKTMKPKDAEDF
-482 AATKEKGLPK
+482 AKTKEKGLP
-492 HVEEEGTD
+492 
-500 KRDNRAE
+500 
-507 KAGRKVTK
+507 
-515 DLEYDM
+515 
-521 GHKGK
+521 
-526 DDAKAEK
+526 
-533 AGRKVAKDIE
+533 
-543 YDEKKKEKKVDETTT
+543 EKKAKKEEVEETTT

-571 KSGGMSFGKGVY
+571 KTGGMSFGKGVY
-583 EGINSQVERMI
+583 EGMNSQVERMI

-637 HHEPEAAC
+637 HQQPEESC
-645 PSCGSAPC
+645 PTCGSAPC
-653 GCDQNVAENAPDW
+653 GCDENVAENAPDW

-684 GPKSTGQTTV
+684 GPKSTGQTTI
-694 PVIAGQRSRTSTMEE
+694 PVIAGQRQRTSTMEE
-709 NVQIERSLFKLFNTY
+709 NVTIERSLFKLFNAY

>member
-1 MDMYQIL
+1 
-8 AKLNGVNNESTKA
+8 
-21 AVEQLKNLNQVKETD
+21 
-36 HYTGFKNL
+36 
-44 ERLISEKVDL
+44 
-54 SELSPDLLKRTRD
+54 
-67 KAGEKWADAD
+67 
-77 DRGDKKASDKY
+77 
-88 NRQDDKFHSALRKK
+88 
-102 QKDMEES
+102 
-109 AFQAAIGKKK
+109 
-119 YGDEGMKALQKAGR
+119 
-133 EHASNKTMSN
+133 
-143 IRNKYD
+143 
-149 KYDESMMADEGNAF
+149 
-163 GAAVRKAKSDGIQ
+163 
-176 PGEKVSVGGK
+176 
-186 QYPVKEADPMG
+186 MG

-244 MRGAVGH
+244 MRSAVGH
-251 IKKKRSGEMEEGWD
+251 IKKKRTGEMDEGWD
-265 DMMKDVRQRAHS
+265 DMMKDVKQRAHS
-277 TAGMKTGERKRSSTG
+277 TTDMKTGERKRSSTG

-305 ARSHDHEDDKK
+305 ARSHDHEDEKK

-335 ERVTAKAYKHKHGR
+335 ERVTGKAWKHKSGR

-356 IVDRGEYDRE
+356 IEDRGEYDRE

-386 ILGDNENLPEWVEEK
+386 IIGNNENLPEWVEEK
-401 LSQAKGMIMAAS
+401 LAQAKGMIMAAS

-420 ERDAEDAT
+420 ERDAEDET

-441 KAQRRAAGIA
+441 KKQRKFMGMA
-451 HAAQKGE
+451 HAIQKGE
-458 IPRSKLRGASK
+458 KVKGASPELK
-469 EMSKM
+469 KV
-474 AKGELHKF
+474 AKTMKPKDAEDF
-482 AATKEKGLPK
+482 AKTKEKGLP
-492 HVEEEGTD
+492 
-500 KRDNRAE
+500 
-507 KAGRKVTK
+507 
-515 DLEYDM
+515 
-521 GHKGK
+521 
-526 DDAKAEK
+526 
-533 AGRKVAKDIE
+533 
-543 YDEKKKEKKVDETTT
+543 EKKAKKEEVEETTT

-571 KSGGMSFGKGVY
+571 KTGGMSFGKGVY
-583 EGINSQVERMI
+583 EGMNSQVERMI

-637 HHEPEAAC
+637 HQQPEESC
-645 PSCGSAPC
+645 PTCGSAPC
-653 GCDQNVAENAPDW
+653 GCDENVAENAPDW

-684 GPKSTGQTTV
+684 GPKSTGQTTT
-694 PVIAGQRSRTSTMEE
+694 PVIAGQRQRTSTMEE
-709 NVQIERSLFKLFNTY
+709 NVTIERSLFKLFNAY

>member
-1 MDMYQIL
+1 MDNFFYDLNKKLDGIRAKPETAQLNERDLGKHNNATTGFAAL
-8 AKLNGVNNESTKA
+8 AKK
-21 AVEQLKNLNQVKETD
+21 
-36 HYTGFKNL
+36 TGG
-44 ERLISEKVDL
+44 
-54 SELSPDLLKRTRD
+54 
-67 KAGEKWADAD
+67 GEKGARIAGAQLAKM
-77 DRGDKKASDKY
+77 RAKGQVEESDVG
-88 NRQDDKFHSALRKK
+88 
-102 QKDMEES
+102 ES

-133 EHASNKTMSN
+133 DHASDKTMSN

-149 KYDESMMADEGNAF
+149 KYDESQGMADEGNAF

-244 MRGAVGH
+244 MRSAVGH
-251 IKKKRSGEMEEGWD
+251 IKKKRTGEMDESWD

-277 TAGMKTGERKRSSTG
+277 TTGMKTGERKRSSTG

-305 ARSHDHEDDKK
+305 ARSHDHEDEKK

-335 ERVTAKAYKHKHGR
+335 ERVTGKAWKHKSGR

-356 IVDRGEYDRE
+356 IEDRGEYDRE

-386 ILGDNENLPEWVEEK
+386 IIGNNENLPEWVEEK
-401 LSQAKGMIMAAS
+401 LAQAKGMIMAAS

-420 ERDAEDAT
+420 ERDAEDET

-441 KAQRRAAGIA
+441 KKQRKFMGMA
-451 HAAQKGE
+451 HAIQKGE
-458 IPRSKLRGASK
+458 KVKGASPELK
-469 EMSKM
+469 KV
-474 AKGELHKF
+474 AKTMKPKDAEDF
-482 AATKEKGLPK
+482 AKTKEKGLP
-492 HVEEEGTD
+492 
-500 KRDNRAE
+500 
-507 KAGRKVTK
+507 
-515 DLEYDM
+515 
-521 GHKGK
+521 
-526 DDAKAEK
+526 
-533 AGRKVAKDIE
+533 
-543 YDEKKKEKKVDETTT
+543 EKKAKKEEVEETTT

-637 HHEPEAAC
+637 HQQPEESC
-645 PSCGSAPC
+645 PTCGSAPC
-653 GCDQNVAENAPDW
+653 GCDENVAENAPDW

-684 GPKSTGQTTV
+684 GPKSTGQTTI
-694 PVIAGQRSRTSTMEE
+694 PVIAGQRQRTSTMEE
-709 NVQIERSLFKLFNTY
+709 NVTIERSLFKLFNAY

>member
-1 MDMYQIL
+1 MDNFFYDLNKKLDGIRAKPETAQLNERDLGKHNNATTGFAAL
-8 AKLNGVNNESTKA
+8 AKK
-21 AVEQLKNLNQVKETD
+21 
-36 HYTGFKNL
+36 TGG
-44 ERLISEKVDL
+44 
-54 SELSPDLLKRTRD
+54 
-67 KAGEKWADAD
+67 GEKGARIAGAQLAKM
-77 DRGDKKASDKY
+77 RAKGQVEESDVG
-88 NRQDDKFHSALRKK
+88 
-102 QKDMEES
+102 ES

-133 EHASNKTMSN
+133 DHASDKTMSN

-149 KYDESMMADEGNAF
+149 KYDESQGQADEGNAF
-163 GAAVRKAKSDGIQ
+163 SKAVVDAKKDGIQ
-176 PGEKVSVGGK
+176 PGEKIRVGGK

-244 MRGAVGH
+244 MRSAVGH
-251 IKKKRSGEMEEGWD
+251 IKKKRTGEMDESWD
-265 DMMKDVRQRAHS
+265 DMMKDVKQRAHS
-277 TAGMKTGERKRSSTG
+277 TTDMKTGERKRSSTG

-305 ARSHDHEDDKK
+305 ARSHDHEDEKK

-335 ERVTAKAYKHKHGR
+335 ERVTGKAWKHKSGR

-356 IVDRGEYDRE
+356 IEDRGEYDRE

-386 ILGDNENLPEWVEEK
+386 IIGNNENLPEWVEEK
-401 LSQAKGMIMAAS
+401 LAQAKGMIMAAS

-420 ERDAEDAT
+420 ERDAEDET

-441 KAQRRAAGIA
+441 KKQRKFMGMA
-451 HAAQKGE
+451 HAIQKGE
-458 IPRSKLRGASK
+458 KVKGASPELK
-469 EMSKM
+469 KV
-474 AKGELHKF
+474 AKTMKPKDAEDF
-482 AATKEKGLPK
+482 AKTKEKGLP
-492 HVEEEGTD
+492 
-500 KRDNRAE
+500 
-507 KAGRKVTK
+507 
-515 DLEYDM
+515 
-521 GHKGK
+521 
-526 DDAKAEK
+526 
-533 AGRKVAKDIE
+533 
-543 YDEKKKEKKVDETTT
+543 EKKAKKEEVEETTT

-601 VNMTQGD
+601 VNMTQGE

-637 HHEPEAAC
+637 HQQPEESC
-645 PSCGSAPC
+645 PTCGQAPC
-653 GCDQNVAENAPDW
+653 GCDENVAENAPDW

-684 GPKSTGQTTV
+684 GPKSTGQTTI
-694 PVIAGQRSRTSTMEE
+694 PVIAGQRQRTSTMEE
-709 NVQIERSLFKLFNTY
+709 NVTIERSLFKLFNAY

>member
-1 MDMYQIL
+1 MDNFFYDLNKKLDGIRAKPETAQLNERDLGKHNNATTGFAAL
-8 AKLNGVNNESTKA
+8 AKK
-21 AVEQLKNLNQVKETD
+21 
-36 HYTGFKNL
+36 TGG
-44 ERLISEKVDL
+44 
-54 SELSPDLLKRTRD
+54 
-67 KAGEKWADAD
+67 GEKGARIAGAQLAKM
-77 DRGDKKASDKY
+77 RAKGQVEESDVG
-88 NRQDDKFHSALRKK
+88 
-102 QKDMEES
+102 ES

-133 EHASNKTMSN
+133 DHASDKTMSN

-149 KYDESMMADEGNAF
+149 KYDESQGQADEGNAF
-163 GAAVRKAKSDGIQ
+163 SKAVVDAKKNGIQ
-176 PGEKVSVGGK
+176 PGEKINVGGK
-186 QYPVKEADPMG
+186 QYPVKEAEPTG
-197 LEEKL
+197 LGEKL
-202 SAPQLKKFAKL
+202 NAPQLKKFAKL

-244 MRGAVGH
+244 MRSAVGH
-251 IKKKRSGEMEEGWD
+251 IKKKRTGEMDEGWD
-265 DMMKDVRQRAHS
+265 DMMKDVKQRAHS
-277 TAGMKTGERKRSSTG
+277 TTDMKTGERKRSSTG

-305 ARSHDHEDDKK
+305 ARSHDHEDEKK

-335 ERVTAKAYKHKHGR
+335 ERVTGKAWKHKSGR

-356 IVDRGEYDRE
+356 IEDRGEYDRE

-386 ILGDNENLPEWVEEK
+386 IIGNNENLPEWVEEK
-401 LSQAKGMIMAAS
+401 LAQAKGMIMAAS

-420 ERDAEDAT
+420 ERDAEDET

-441 KAQRRAAGIA
+441 KKQRKFMGMA
-451 HAAQKGE
+451 HAIQKGE
-458 IPRSKLRGASK
+458 KVKGASPELK
-469 EMSKM
+469 KV
-474 AKGELHKF
+474 AKTMKPKDTEDF
-482 AATKEKGLPK
+482 AKTKEKGLP
-492 HVEEEGTD
+492 
-500 KRDNRAE
+500 
-507 KAGRKVTK
+507 
-515 DLEYDM
+515 
-521 GHKGK
+521 
-526 DDAKAEK
+526 
-533 AGRKVAKDIE
+533 
-543 YDEKKKEKKVDETTT
+543 EKKAKKEEVEETTT

-571 KSGGMSFGKGVY
+571 KTGGMSFGKGVY

-637 HHEPEAAC
+637 HQQPEESC
-645 PSCGSAPC
+645 PTCGSAPC
-653 GCDQNVAENAPDW
+653 GCDENVAENAPDW

-684 GPKSTGQTTV
+684 GPKSTGQTTT
-694 PVIAGQRSRTSTMEE
+694 PVIAGQRQRTSTMEE
-709 NVQIERSLFKLFNTY
+709 NVTIERSLFKLFNAY

>member
-1 MDMYQIL
+1 MDNFFYDLNKKLDGIRAKPETAQLNERDLGKHNNATTGFAAL
-8 AKLNGVNNESTKA
+8 AKK
-21 AVEQLKNLNQVKETD
+21 
-36 HYTGFKNL
+36 TGG
-44 ERLISEKVDL
+44 
-54 SELSPDLLKRTRD
+54 
-67 KAGEKWADAD
+67 GEKGARIAGAQLAKM
-77 DRGDKKASDKY
+77 RAKGQVEESDVG
-88 NRQDDKFHSALRKK
+88 
-102 QKDMEES
+102 ES

-133 EHASNKTMSN
+133 DHASDKTMSN

-149 KYDESMMADEGNAF
+149 KYDESQGQADEGNAF
-163 GAAVRKAKSDGIQ
+163 SKAVVDAKKDGIQ
-176 PGEKVSVGGK
+176 PGEKIRVGGK

-251 IKKKRSGEMEEGWD
+251 IKKKRTGEMDESWD
-265 DMMKDVRQRAHS
+265 DMMKDVKQRAHS
-277 TAGMKTGERKRSSTG
+277 TTDMKTGERKRSSTG

-305 ARSHDHEDDKK
+305 ARSHDHEDEKK

-335 ERVTAKAYKHKHGR
+335 ERVTGKAWKHKSGR

-356 IVDRGEYDRE
+356 IEDRGEYDRE

-386 ILGDNENLPEWVEEK
+386 IIGNNENLPEWVEEK
-401 LSQAKGMIMAAS
+401 LAQAKGMIMAAS

-420 ERDAEDAT
+420 ERDAEDET

-441 KAQRRAAGIA
+441 KKQRKFMGMA
-451 HAAQKGE
+451 HAIQKGE
-458 IPRSKLRGASK
+458 KVKGASPELK
-469 EMSKM
+469 KV
-474 AKGELHKF
+474 AKTMKPKDAEDF
-482 AATKEKGLPK
+482 AKTKEKGLP
-492 HVEEEGTD
+492 
-500 KRDNRAE
+500 
-507 KAGRKVTK
+507 
-515 DLEYDM
+515 
-521 GHKGK
+521 
-526 DDAKAEK
+526 
-533 AGRKVAKDIE
+533 
-543 YDEKKKEKKVDETTT
+543 EKKAKKEEVEETTT

-571 KSGGMSFGKGVY
+571 KTGGMSFGKGVY
-583 EGINSQVERMI
+583 EGMNSQVERMI

-637 HHEPEAAC
+637 HQQPEESC
-645 PSCGSAPC
+645 PTCGSAPC
-653 GCDQNVAENAPDW
+653 GCDENVAENAPDW

-684 GPKSTGQTTV
+684 GPKSTGQTTI
-694 PVIAGQRSRTSTMEE
+694 PVIAGQRQRTSTMEE
-709 NVQIERSLFKLFNTY
+709 NVTIERSLFKLFNAY

>member
-1 MDMYQIL
+1 MDNFFYDLNKKLDGIRAKPEAGQLNEDFSPINEKGEKWIQKAVNPAHKGDL
-8 AKLNGVNNESTKA
+8 HKALHVPQDQKIPAAKLNKA
-21 AVEQLKNLNQVKETD
+21 THSSNPTVKKQAVLAKTLR
-36 HYTGFKNL
+36 GFKN
-44 ERLISEKVDL
+44 
-54 SELSPDLLKRTRD
+54 
-67 KAGEKWADAD
+67 
-77 DRGDKKASDKY
+77 
-88 NRQDDKFHSALRKK
+88 
-102 QKDMEES
+102 EEV
-109 AFQAAIGKKK
+109 
-119 YGDEGMKALQKAGR
+119 
-133 EHASNKTMSN
+133 T
-143 IRNKYD
+143 
-149 KYDESMMADEGNAF
+149 DEGNAF
-163 GAAVRKAKSDGIQ
+163 GKAVRDAKADGIQ
-176 PGEKVSVGGK
+176 PGEKIKVGGET
-186 QYPVKEADPMG
+186 YPVKEEGMSRAAKGMMKYGKEGMKALAKAGREGQDLDKVRDKYNKYDESAMYEAEPTG

-277 TAGMKTGERKRSSTG
+277 TIGMKTGERKRSSTG

-458 IPRSKLRGASK
+458 IPQSKLRGASK

-482 AATKEKGLPK
+482 AATKEKDLPK

-521 GHKGK
+521 GHKSK

-694 PVIAGQRSRTSTMEE
+694 PIISGQRQRTSTMEE